1 MTEHKVRIA
10 EWAVAAAPDRIVT
23 IGLGSC
29 VAIVLYDE
37 RSKIGGLAHVL
48 LPAAPGAQ
56 DVRYPGKFPT
66 TAVPLL
72 LGEMRARGASCAAGA
87 ITARLVGGASLF
99 SGLLTP
105 EGAGNIGERNVQA
118 SRDALKALRVRVV
131 GEMVGGAFG
140 RSVYFD
146 VGTGRVNVRSMRGG
160 DGEL

>member
-1 MTEHKVRIA
+1 VTEHKVRIA

-37 RSKIGGLAHVL
+37 RAKVGGMAHVL
-48 LPAAPGAQ
+48 LPVAAGTQ
-56 DVRYPGKFPT
+56 DVRYPGKFPA

-72 LGEMRARGASCAAGA
+72 LGEMRARGASAAAGG

-99 SGLLTP
+99 TGLLTP

-118 SRDALKALRVRVV
+118 SREVLKALKVRVAA
-131 GEMVGGAFG
+131 ELVGGDCG

-146 VGTGRVNVRSMRGG
+146 VDSGRVNVRSMRGG
-160 DGEL
+160 DREL